1 MLGKMCGNL
10 VVGFRMIRMKTQI
23 ALVRI
28 STPCFGI
35 TE

>member
-10 VVGFRMIRMKTQI
+10 VVGFRIRMKTQI